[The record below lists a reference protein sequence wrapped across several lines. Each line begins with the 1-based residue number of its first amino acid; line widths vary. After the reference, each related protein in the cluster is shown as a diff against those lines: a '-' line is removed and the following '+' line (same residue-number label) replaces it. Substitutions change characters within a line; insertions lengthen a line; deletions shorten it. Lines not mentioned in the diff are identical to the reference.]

1 MDALLG
7 HCLVMSAIL
16 GFVCCGDTCR
26 LPADLMSSLKIL
38 ILTNMVNVLCLY
50 EKKVTYDIIGRLHDR
65 DHGNQI
71 MLNVL

>member
-1 MDALLG
+1 MDALLR

-16 GFVCCGDTCR
+16 GLVCCRDTCR
-26 LPADLMSSLKIL
+26 LPADLMSSFKIL

-50 EKKVTYDIIGRLHDR
+50 EKKVTYDIIGSLHDR

-71 MLNVL
+71 KLNVL